1 MFKKSLIAVASL
13 LAAVGTA
20 QACSTLV
27 IGKAVS
33 ETGNIIVAHKAQ
45 EGRDREVRKV
55 RGRDP
60 AG

>member
-33 ETGNIIVAHKAQ
+33 ETGNIIVAHN
-45 EGRDREVRKV
+45 EDNGGRLFAES
-55 RGRDP
+55 
-60 AG
+60 